1 MRKIEKAVVAV
12 ALLSV
17 LCGLLGCG
25 KAPNYT
31 VEDIRSVSISCGH
44 MDYSHSYAFSLRKA
58 ESGWLLDAD
67 YAADTEHPHT
77 EYEAC
82 PVAEEDVRE
91 LLHIVREQEVIEKL
105 RQYKKPMC
113 KVQVLDETTYYS
125 SVLFAD
131 GAQMAAGTCVSGDL
145 ESCFYRLAEKYAPT
159 VPETYDTES
168 MSDKEESF

>member
-44 MDYSHSYAFSLRKA
+44 MDYSHSYTFSLRKA
-58 ESGWLLDAD
+58 ERGWLLDAD
-67 YAADTEHPHT
+67 YAAGTADPHP

-105 RQYKKPMC
+105 RRYKKPMC
-113 KVQVLDETTYYS
+113 KVQVLDETTYDT

>member
-58 ESGWLLDAD
+58 ESGWLRDAD

-82 PVAEEDVRE
+82 PVAEEDVQE
-91 LLHIVREQEVIEKL
+91 LLHIVREQEVIE
-105 RQYKKPMC
+105 
-113 KVQVLDETTYYS
+113 
-125 SVLFAD
+125 
-131 GAQMAAGTCVSGDL
+131 
-145 ESCFYRLAEKYAPT
+145 
-159 VPETYDTES
+159 
-168 MSDKEESF
+168 